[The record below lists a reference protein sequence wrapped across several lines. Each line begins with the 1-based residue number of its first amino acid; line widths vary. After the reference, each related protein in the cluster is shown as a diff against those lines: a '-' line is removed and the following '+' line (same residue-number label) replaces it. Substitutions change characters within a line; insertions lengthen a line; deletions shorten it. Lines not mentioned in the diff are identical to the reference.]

1 MAGPAVATATAASS
15 MDVVKEYSTG
25 PLAVRAVR
33 KLNVLALSL
42 LIVPLR
48 LWDAPQV
55 LLSRRQ
61 VTAVQREDVPRYAD
75 PGQVADL
82 LAAVRVDSDVA
93 AAEPFLRRDLTI
105 TAAARPAPRA
115 RPPANLIG
123 VLYPAGRILLAAIIE
138 EGA

>member
-42 LIVPLR
+42 LIVPLGP
-48 LWDAPQV
+48 WDAPHV
-55 LLSRRQ
+55 LLARQ
-61 VTAVQREDVPRYAD
+61 AAAVQREDVQMYAH

-82 LAAVRVDSDVA
+82 LADARADPYVA

-105 TAAARPAPRA
+105 TAAARLAPRA
-115 RPPANLIG
+115 RRPTNLTG
-123 VLYPAGRILLAAIIE
+123 VLHPAGRIVLAAIIE
-138 EGA
+138 EVA

>member
-1 MAGPAVATATAASS
+1 MARPAVATATAASS

-48 LWDAPQV
+48 LWDTPHV

-61 VTAVQREDVPRYAD
+61 VTAVQREDVPTYAD

-82 LAAVRVDSDVA
+82 LAAARVDPDVGGTVPA
-93 AAEPFLRRDLTI
+93 PGSHHHRR
-105 TAAARPAPRA
+105 RPAGPKGATSGQPDRCPVSG
-115 RPPANLIG
+115 RTHS
-123 VLYPAGRILLAAIIE
+123 AGRDH
-138 EGA
+138 